1 MRYRSRSMMLRH
13 QTGLTMEIHYSPA
26 DEAFRL
32 DMRAALAA
40 MMPEDIRERQRLI
53 ATLGAHGPD
62 QRRWNAILD
71 TKGWSVPNWP
81 VEHGGPGWS
90 ALQRFIFEDE
100 MHAAEAPE
108 LHWSGTHMVGP
119 VLYTFGS
126 PELQAKFLPAI
137 RKGDY
142 LWAQGFSEPG
152 SGSDLAS
159 LRTNARREGDHYVVS
174 GQKIWTSG
182 AFEADWGF
190 FLVKTDL
197 TVKPQAG
204 MSFLLIDMTLPGIT
218 VRRIPQINGEAHL
231 CEVFL
236 DNVIVPADHLVGE
249 EGRGWSYAKFLLDHE
264 RTTSAFIFWTKRELR
279 RVKSIAAIETEDGQ
293 PLAERPSWRARI
305 ARLEAS
311 VLALEWSVLRV
322 LAKEDTIWSADIAAS
337 VLKVRGSELQQ
348 EVTQLSAD
356 LLGGRS
362 LRYFNPEPTLRN
374 ASPAWPDHVPG
385 RTSIALM
392 TLASTIYGGTK
403 QVQKNILAK
412 SAFGL

>member
-1 MRYRSRSMMLRH
+1 MDI
-13 QTGLTMEIHYSPA
+13 QYSPE
-26 DEAFRL
+26 DESFRL
-32 DMRAALAA
+32 EMRAALTA
-40 MMPEDIRERQRLI
+40 MMPDDIRERQRLI
-53 ATLGAHGPD
+53 ATLGAHGSD
-62 QRRWNAILD
+62 QRRWNAILN

-126 PELQAKFLPAI
+126 PELQAKFLPTI
-137 RKGDY
+137 RQGDY

-159 LRTNARREGDHYVVS
+159 LRTHARREGDKYVVN

-204 MSFLLIDMTLPGIT
+204 TSFLLIDMNSPGIT

-236 DNVIVPADHLVGE
+236 DNVVVPAGHLVGE
-249 EGRGWSYAKFLLDHE
+249 EGKGWSYAKFLLDHE

-279 RVKSIAAIETEDGQ
+279 RAKRIAEIELEDGQ
-293 PLAERPSWRARI
+293 PLAVRPAWRARV
-305 ARLEAS
+305 ARIEAD

-322 LAKEDTIWSADIAAS
+322 LAKEATVWSADIAAS
-337 VLKVRGSELQQ
+337 ALKVRGSELQQ

-356 LLGGRS
+356 MLGLRG
-362 LRYFNPEPTLRN
+362 LRYFDPEPTLRD
-374 ASPAWPDHVPG
+374 ASAQWPDYVPG

>member
-1 MRYRSRSMMLRH
+1 MD
-13 QTGLTMEIHYSPA
+13 IHYSPA
-26 DEAFRL
+26 DEEFRL
-32 DMRAALAA
+32 EMRKAFAA
-40 MMPEDIRERQRLI
+40 MMPDDIRDRQLQI

-62 QRRWNAILD
+62 QRRWTAILD

-81 VEHGGPGWS
+81 VEHGGTGWT

-108 LHWSGTHMVGP
+108 LHWAGSHMVGP
-119 VLYTFGS
+119 VLYTYGS
-126 PELQAKFLPAI
+126 PELQERFLPAI
-137 RKGDY
+137 RRGAY

-159 LRTNARREGDHYVVS
+159 LRTHARREGDHYVVN

-182 AFEADWGF
+182 AFKADWGF
-190 FLVKTDL
+190 FLAKTDL
-197 TVKPQAG
+197 TVKAQAG
-204 MSFLLIDMTLPGIT
+204 MSFLLINMNTPGIT
-218 VRRIPQINGEAHL
+218 VRRIPQINGEADL

-236 DNVIVPADHLVGE
+236 DNVIVAVDHLVGE
-249 EGRGWSYAKFLLDHE
+249 EGKGWSYAKFLLDHE

-279 RVKSIAAIETEDGQ
+279 RAKRIAEIEREDGQ
-293 PLAERPSWRARI
+293 PLTERPAWRARI
-305 ARLEAS
+305 ARLEAD

-322 LAKEDTIWSADIAAS
+322 LAKENTIWSADIAAS
-337 VLKVRGSELQQ
+337 ALKVRGSELQQ

-356 LLGGRS
+356 MLGDRG
-362 LRYFNPEPTLRN
+362 LRYFDPEPQPRQ
-374 ASPAWPDHVPG
+374 ASAAWPDYVSG
-385 RTSIALM
+385 RTSIAM
-392 TLASTIYGGTK
+392 ITRASTIYGGTK

>member
-1 MRYRSRSMMLRH
+1 MD
-13 QTGLTMEIHYSPA
+13 IHYSPA

-32 DMRAALAA
+32 EMRAALAA
-40 MMPEDIRERQRLI
+40 LLPDDIRERQRLI
-53 ATLGAHGPD
+53 ATQSAHGPD
-62 QRRWNAILD
+62 QRRWTALLD
-71 TKGWSVPNWP
+71 SKGWSVPNWP
-81 VEHGGPGWS
+81 VEHGGTGWT

-108 LHWSGTHMVGP
+108 LHWAGSHMVGP
-119 VLYTFGS
+119 VLYAFGS
-126 PELQAKFLPAI
+126 PALQERFLPAI
-137 RKGDY
+137 RRGEY

-159 LRTNARREGDHYVVS
+159 LRTHARREGDQYVVS

-204 MSFLLIDMTLPGIT
+204 VSFLILDMKSPGIT
-218 VRRIPQINGEAHL
+218 VRRIPQINQEAHL

-236 DNVIVPADHLVGE
+236 DNVVVPAAQLVGE

-279 RVKSIAAIETEDGQ
+279 RAKRIAAVELEDGQ
-293 PLAERPSWRARI
+293 PLAERPSWCARI
-305 ARLEAS
+305 ARIEAD

-322 LAKEDTIWSADIAAS
+322 LAKEQAVWSADIAAS

-356 LLGGRS
+356 MLGARA
-362 LRYFNPEPTLRN
+362 LRYFDPEPTLRN
-374 ASPAWPDHVPG
+374 ASAAWPEYVPG
-385 RTSIALM
+385 RTSVALM
-392 TLASTIYGGTK
+392 TRAATVYGGTK